1 MVLFIWKLIEILNSS
16 EECKGTYELMQ
27 ISGNDPNEFSNVLIG
42 MHNAANIE
50 MHNPEVNGVH
60 RPEQGQL

>member
-1 MVLFIWKLIEILNSS
+1 
-16 EECKGTYELMQ
+16 MQ